1 MSTLTPAVSDSPATA
16 YFLRN
21 LYFARTGFALV
32 WAAVFASTG
41 SSLGALAAILLVVY
55 PAVDAVAAIVDA
67 RSTRDRSTRAV
78 TLTNVV
84 ISTVAA
90 VGLGVAAAGDIADVL
105 LAWGIWAIV
114 SGLVQ
119 LVGAVRRRA
128 LGGQRFL
135 MASGGLSVLAGSS
148 FAASSADA
156 TSMTGLAGYA
166 VLGGIFFLVSAL
178 RISRTSSTAQEA

>member
-1 MSTLTPAVSDSPATA
+1 MSTSAPAVPVTA
-16 YFLRN
+16 PTAVSLRN
-21 LYFARTGFALV
+21 LYLARTAFALA
-32 WAAVFASTG
+32 WAAVFATTG
-41 SSLGALAAILLVVY
+41 SALGTLAAVLLVAY
-55 PAVDAVAAIVDA
+55 PAVDAISAVVDT

-78 TLTNVV
+78 TLTNIVV
-84 ISTVAA
+84 STAAA

-105 LAWGIWAIV
+105 LTWGVWAIV

-135 MASGGLSVLAGSS
+135 MASGAISVLAGTS

-156 TSMTGLAGYA
+156 TSMTGLSGYA

-178 RISRTSSTAQEA
+178 LLTRSTSAAREA